1 MLDERFGHCEYATTC
16 PESGGTR
23 ASGECLVEPG
33 KADDRRRAVPT
44 RHRLERRVEVGAKI
58 EPATDAMKADDFGT
72 Y

>member
-1 MLDERFGHCEYATTC
+1 MLGERFRHCEYATTR

-33 KADDRRRAVPT
+33 KAGDRRRAVPS
-44 RHRLERRVEVGAKI
+44 RHGLECRVEVGAKI
-58 EPATDAMKADDFGT
+58 EPATDATKADDLGT